1 MRWNGKGTCEQY
13 ISMILFSRR
22 LKIISRN
29 INNLYFIL
37 KKKRKLK
44 TTKLGVIYTKLTTK
58 GISGLLMG
66 EGEMFT
72 SSTWEKTED

>member
-37 KKKRKLK
+37 KKKKIKNNK
-44 TTKLGVIYTKLTTK
+44 TWSNIHQTNNK
-58 GISGLLMG
+58 GYLWVADG
-66 EGEMFT
+66 
-72 SSTWEKTED
+72 